1 VEECFSEK
9 DPFSVLFLRTLS
21 EISVRYAGGAL
32 RHGERKFPRTTI
44 EIKKIEEM
52 LNTMWRSGD
61 EEALKEFRDALK
73 KWYHLNLMVI
83 ENYCSGRKGRG

>member
-1 VEECFSEK
+1 VEKSFSDK
-9 DPFSVLFLRTLS
+9 DPFSALFLRALS
-21 EISVRYAGGAL
+21 EISVRYASGAL
-32 RHGERKFPRTTI
+32 RHGERKFPRATI

-73 KWYHLNLMVI
+73 RWYHLNLMVI
-83 ENYCSGRKGRG
+83 ENYRSGRR